1 MQKNMRSIR
10 DYGAFGDGITDD
22 TSAIKEAVKS
32 GEAIFF
38 PPGTYILTKEIHVEG
53 VDIHWYGAGDL
64 SVIKLMPADTSHP
77 KRYQGKTV
85 FKTSMLFIEDGG
97 ELEFHNIKFDANKDA
112 FKNDILQNGSTRFD
126 HTVCIEIYGSKRLVL
141 DGVTIA
147 NALIEGVYIYRTQ
160 NILVTK
166 SKFIGNGYRIK
177 DLSPEDLIGEDARGK
192 RGTDASG
199 MHIGG
204 RYQSPPSIIISDSEF
219 HCNGFNGLLLN
230 GVYGAVVS
238 NITCHEN
245 GYDGVALWGGS
256 SHCIFSNVFC
266 SGNRAGLNLRRNS
279 GPGYDEIAKND
290 EGTVDEENALYR
302 YTSNIIV
309 NGLVTISNRFG
320 ILWGCAQDIYING
333 WIGKDTFNHGLVY
346 LEENQNISGYI
357 TGAHLTPEESDC
369 EEDKSHI
376 SKFKVK
382 LING

>member
-1 MQKNMRSIR
+1 MQKNIRNIR

-22 TSAIKEAVKS
+22 TSAIREAVKS

-126 HTVCIEIYGSKRLVL
+126 HTVCIEIYGSKRFVL

-160 NILVTK
+160 NISVTK

-204 RYQSPPSIIISDSEF
+204 RYQSPPSIIISILPDRSSTQYLATVGLGRLSGSCDWATALVPRLREAGFITAAMALREDSIGLRDQRLGAADRLAIVLGTE
-219 HCNGFNGLLLN
+219 GDGLLDSTIEACDYTVLVPMAHQVDSLN
-230 GVYGAVVS
+230 VS
-238 NITCHEN
+238 
-245 GYDGVALWGGS
+245 VAAGIAFWELGS
-256 SHCIFSNVFC
+256 ASQI
-266 SGNRAGLNLRRNS
+266 
-279 GPGYDEIAKND
+279 
-290 EGTVDEENALYR
+290 
-302 YTSNIIV
+302 
-309 NGLVTISNRFG
+309 
-320 ILWGCAQDIYING
+320 
-333 WIGKDTFNHGLVY
+333 
-346 LEENQNISGYI
+346 
-357 TGAHLTPEESDC
+357 
-369 EEDKSHI
+369 
-376 SKFKVK
+376 
-382 LING
+382 